1 LIGKAKVEKHAKSR
15 RETASLAKPSDTR
28 RSQSVPCLE
37 RWFSS
42 DTRYLSSS
50 KVAMNAAS
58 RYWTMIG
65 IDAAGKRKSEEIP
78 SAKAFFSTSFPEY
91 TPRSEVPDALIQRQL
106 LHWMG
111 EATEQHTQDTNK
123 RFLSELCLVCF
134 ISTQIERVCL
144 QLEAQFGAEHGFTFG
159 NLLSRVLDEDNRR
172 FRKSTK
178 TPVSSYQSLPQEIL
192 QTFNPEQSSLATWT
206 TRLVKHHRELNNF
219 LLEHG
224 VYLVSDWAILNDTNG
239 KQLQR
244 ILLQFHQLTSVE
256 IQQANQLLESYHAV
270 YRTQRL
276 KQRKEGIKGQCL
288 PPTREQLEQI
298 AQCLFTQTSQ
308 RFRPE
313 TVMAKLQDLAS
324 RLREYRIYVRSGSLP
339 TESIN
344 TPVSTNTSADRT
356 AFRDFIDDR
365 NTTDEQTEFLLSY
378 RQKFLACLDQAI
390 SQVTEEQVTKLQRK
404 DPDKAQ
410 KFLTALQLFHCQG
423 MSMGEIAK
431 EVNLQAQFHVSRLLK
446 LKAFR
451 SDIQQKFLLILGA
464 QVIDEAKNFTDPERL
479 ETLRE
484 KIEEALEDQ
493 VKTVVHE
500 AAIEAAT
507 ATGTKNQTTATSLF
521 AERLCCYLDTRRP

>member
-1 LIGKAKVEKHAKSR
+1 
-15 RETASLAKPSDTR
+15 
-28 RSQSVPCLE
+28 
-37 RWFSS
+37 
-42 DTRYLSSS
+42 
-50 KVAMNAAS
+50 MNAAS
-58 RYWTMIG
+58 RYWTLIR
-65 IDAAGKRKSEEIP
+65 IDAAGKRKSEELP
-78 SAKAFFSTSFPEY
+78 SAKAFFMASFPEY

-111 EATEQHTQDTNK
+111 EATEQHTHDTNK
-123 RFLSELCLVCF
+123 RSLSELCLVCF

-144 QLEAQFGAEHGFTFG
+144 QLEMQFGAEHGFTFG
-159 NLLSRVLDEDNRR
+159 DLLSRVLDEDSRR
-172 FRKSTK
+172 FRQNT
-178 TPVSSYQSLPQEIL
+178 TAPVSSSYQSLPQEIL

-224 VYLVSDWAILNDTNG
+224 VYLISDWAILNDTNG

-244 ILLQFHQLTSVE
+244 ILLQFHQLTSLE
-256 IQQANQLLESYHAV
+256 IQQATQLLESYHAV

-298 AQCLFTQTSQ
+298 AQRLFTQTSQ

-344 TPVSTNTSADRT
+344 PPISTNTSADRT
-356 AFRDFIDDR
+356 AFRDFIDER

-390 SQVTEEQVTKLQRK
+390 TQVTEEQVTKLQRK

-410 KFLTALQLFHCQG
+410 KFLVALKLFHCQG
-423 MSMGEIAK
+423 KSMGEIAK

-446 LKAFR
+446 LKSFR
-451 SDIQQKFLLILGA
+451 SDIQQKFLLVLRD
-464 QVIDEAKNFTDPERL
+464 QVIDEAKNFTNPEHL
-479 ETLRE
+479 ETLSK
-484 KIEEALEDQ
+484 KIEEALEEQ
-493 VKTVVHE
+493 VTNLMIE
-500 AAIEAAT
+500 AATEAAT

-521 AERLCCYLDTRRP
+521 AERLCCYLDTRRSNND

>member
-1 LIGKAKVEKHAKSR
+1 MIGRAKVEKHAQSR
-15 RETASLAKPSDTR
+15 RETASLTKPSDTR
-28 RSQSVPCLE
+28 RSQSVPCLD

-50 KVAMNAAS
+50 KVAMNAPS
-58 RYWTMIG
+58 RYWTMIR

-78 SAKAFFSTSFPEY
+78 SAKAFFTTSFPEY

-111 EATEQHTQDTNK
+111 EATEQHTHDTNK
-123 RFLSELCLVCF
+123 RILSELCLVCF

-144 QLEAQFGAEHGFTFG
+144 QLEMQFGTEHGFTYG
-159 NLLSRVLDEDNRR
+159 DLLSRVLDEDSRR
-172 FRKSTK
+172 FRTNA
-178 TPVSSYQSLPQEIL
+178 TIPVSSYQSLPQEIL

-224 VYLVSDWAILNDTNG
+224 VYLISDWAILNDTNG

-244 ILLQFHQLTSVE
+244 ILSQFHQLTSVE

-298 AQCLFTQTSQ
+298 AQRLFTQTSQ

-344 TPVSTNTSADRT
+344 PPVSTNTSADRT

-378 RQKFLACLDQAI
+378 RQKFIDCLDQAI
-390 SQVTEEQVTKLQRK
+390 IHVTEGQVTKIQRK
-404 DPDKAQ
+404 DPEKAQ
-410 KFLTALQLFHCQG
+410 KFLTALKLFHCQG
-423 MSMGEIAK
+423 KSMGEIAK

-446 LKAFR
+446 LKSFR
-451 SDIQQKFLLILGA
+451 SDIQQKFLLLLRDR
-464 QVIDEAKNFTDPERL
+464 VMDEVKNFTDSERL
-479 ETLRE
+479 ERK
-484 KIEEALEDQ
+484 KIEEALEEQ
-493 VKTVVHE
+493 VTNLMLE
-500 AAIEAAT
+500 AATEAAT

-521 AERLCCYLDTRRP
+521 AERLCCYLDTRRS